1 MPEAAWCQPMKE
13 KLRHCAFFT
22 PRLQKANGT
31 CNTNFKKTQELEQVT
46 KVLEDF
52 VEGNRGI
59 LVSGTLMPR
68 ILQPSLL
75 LRQWSA
81 PGRGFPTLAC
91 LAYHLRSTGGL
102 ARAGWT
108 GRALLMCLVMGS
120 PSRLMTWLLVFHAPA
135 GEPGHLLRVQ
145 AGSPENQQKCK
156 MSRCLR
162 VAAIISAPIDR
173 PEQVL

>member
-1 MPEAAWCQPMKE
+1 MPSSP
-13 KLRHCAFFT
+13 LT
-22 PRLQKANGT
+22 LQKANGT

-68 ILQPSLL
+68 IWQLKTSRPLLPSLL
-75 LRQWSA
+75 LRWWSA
-81 PGRGFPTLAC
+81 PGRGWPTLAC
-91 LAYHLRSTGGL
+91 LAYHLQLAGGL

-108 GRALLMCLVMGS
+108 RRALLMCLVMGS
-120 PSRLMTWLLVFHAPA
+120 PSQLMTWLLVSHAPA
-135 GEPGHLLRVQ
+135 GEPGHVLRVQ

-156 MSRCLR
+156 MSQCLR